1 MEQLWYF
8 APHFQGMEKSS
19 SDILPKISIFNYTEE
34 EKYSLE
40 QHDGEYIFIY
50 FLDSSKLQSINH

>member
-19 SDILPKISIFNYTEE
+19 SDILPKIFYYTKE

-40 QHDGEYIFIY
+40 QHDAEYIFIY